1 MGTQLTR
8 DEQAE
13 AEPRPSC
20 CSISLHAI
28 NLSARWNSKK

>member
-13 AEPRPSC
+13 AEPVPMLFY
-20 CSISLHAI
+20 SLHAI
-28 NLSARWNSKK
+28 NLSVH